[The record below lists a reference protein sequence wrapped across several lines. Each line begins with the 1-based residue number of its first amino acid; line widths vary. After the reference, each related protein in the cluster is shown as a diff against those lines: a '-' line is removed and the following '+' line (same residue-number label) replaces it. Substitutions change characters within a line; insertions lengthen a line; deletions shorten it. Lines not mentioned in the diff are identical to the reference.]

1 MLLLPEDK
9 RFKFRT
15 PFGAL
20 YPDMDAILP
29 KIAGKIVYSVGD
41 VVTFHLIRSGVIPAI
56 AIVDG
61 HTMREPFNHSPAVFR
76 RRLFARNPPGTLT
89 GELRDA
95 LQKAVD
101 APDVLIVVEGEED
114 LAVIPLVLAAPLGVI
129 ILYGQPGE
137 GIVLCEVDQK
147 AKTKAGEML
156 SDFIEI
162 GDC

>member
-9 RFKFRT
+9 RFKFRA

-20 YPDMDAILP
+20 YPDIDSVLP
-29 KIAGKIVYSVGD
+29 EIAGKIVYSVGD

-89 GELRDA
+89 AELSDA
-95 LQKAVD
+95 LKEAV
-101 APDVLIVVEGEED
+101 ANPGVLILVEGEED
-114 LAVIPLVLAAPLGVI
+114 LAVIPLVLAAPMGVI

-137 GIVLCEVDQK
+137 GIVLCEVSRK
-147 AKTKAGEML
+147 AKTKAREML
-156 SDFIEI
+156 SHFIEI
-162 GDC
+162 ADC